1 MIEKLKSE
9 NRQERFDSINNLAK
23 LSQIDDS
30 HKKLLLVISNL
41 LFDEFEDIRF
51 TAAYVLVNFTEK
63 GIDISETET
72 QLAKALNDESL
83 RVKKEADWAL
93 YCIAFEGGSIKNAAL
108 VYEKE
113 LAENNRIRGN
123 AAIAL
128 CLHYLNTSK
137 NDKAFD
143 LIKIENGDMQFG
155 AAWGHTDYTIR
166 TGKKEFVK
174 KVADII
180 RPALMDMSMHNG
192 VAGAL
197 GWAKHR
203 GFDISSAIEGINEL
217 IKSTDD
223 MMKEAKL
230 SGIFMKMNKMKY

>member
-1 MIEKLKSE
+1 
-9 NRQERFDSINNLAK
+9 
-23 LSQIDDS
+23 
-30 HKKLLLVISNL
+30 
-41 LFDEFEDIRF
+41 
-51 TAAYVLVNFTEK
+51 
-63 GIDISETET
+63 
-72 QLAKALNDESL
+72 
-83 RVKKEADWAL
+83 
-93 YCIAFEGGSIKNAAL
+93 
-108 VYEKE
+108 
-113 LAENNRIRGN
+113 
-123 AAIAL
+123 
-128 CLHYLNTSK
+128 
-137 NDKAFD
+137 
-143 LIKIENGDMQFG
+143 
-155 AAWGHTDYTIR
+155 
-166 TGKKEFVK
+166 VK